1 MTSLAKRIST
11 AVVALP
17 LLFIIIFFLP
27 QMNHLAFACVAIAA
41 CLFGVIEMND
51 MVGRKGKVSRVTY
64 LSPLLMLF
72 HFIVLYNDLSRTFT
86 YYLFVLLAAMVMI
99 IQIFRGEAD
108 GFETSIDI
116 ASRSLLVLVYPGLLS
131 TFLIDLLFLEHSTS
145 HILLFLSLVFGS
157 DTFAYFSGMA
167 FGRNNKGV
175 VKVSPNKSVAGFVGG
190 TLIPGFLGLG
200 AFMIWPEK
208 FGSGA
213 LGGFVL
219 GFVTAVAGTL
229 GDLLESTIKRSAGVK
244 DSGFI
249 IPGRG
254 GILDSIDS
262 LLVAC
267 PFFIMVLKLMEAA

>member
-1 MTSLAKRIST
+1 MTSLAKRITT

-17 LLFIIIFFLP
+17 LLFIVIFFLP
-27 QMNHLAFACVAIAA
+27 QMNHLAFACVAIVA

-64 LSPLLMLF
+64 LAPLLMLF
-72 HFIVLYNDLSRTFT
+72 HFIVLYNDLPRTFT

-99 IQIFRGEAD
+99 IQIFKGEAD

-145 HILLFLSLVFGS
+145 HILLFLALVFGS

-200 AFMIWPEK
+200 AFMIWPEI

-213 LGGFVL
+213 LGGFIL

>member
-1 MTSLAKRIST
+1 MTSLAKRITT

-64 LSPLLMLF
+64 LAPLLMLF

-86 YYLFVLLAAMVMI
+86 YYLFVLLAAMVMM

-108 GFETSIDI
+108 VFETSIDI

-145 HILLFLSLVFGS
+145 HILLFLALVFGS

-200 AFMIWPEK
+200 AFMIWPEI

-213 LGGFVL
+213 LGGFIL

-267 PFFIMVLKLMEAA
+267 PFFIMVLKLMEVA